1 MLKTVSL
8 NGSKKRSLLDVSKSH
23 GEVRS
28 VLRQALLNSLQNN
41 IDNDDTYNILN
52 SLSASLANFLEGE
65 REKAE
70 GIICDG
76 SL

>member
-8 NGSKKRSLLDVSKSH
+8 SGSKKRSLLDVSKSH

-41 IDNDDTYNILN
+41 DDTYNNLN
-52 SLSASLANFLEGE
+52 SISASLANVLEGE
-65 REKAE
+65 KEKTE

-76 SL
+76 SS